1 MGLILWWELQSTC
14 KGEKVKGWK
23 REKIREWKMEKVKGW
38 KGEKIKVWKSE
49 RKEKMTAPAD
59 ERAGMVQSGIT
70 RMTSETR

>member
-1 MGLILWWELQSTC
+1 MGLILWWEQRSIC
-14 KGEKVKGWK
+14 KGEKVKEGK
-23 REKIREWKMEKVKGW
+23 GEKIREWKMEKMKGW